1 MKATV
6 KQAETKHF
14 GPAPHVSRLL
24 CDVLLVA
31 TTAAAAAATAVNIVG
46 LIRLFII
53 GDVKWAPSLISN

>member
-31 TTAAAAAATAVNIVG
+31 TTAATAVNIVG

-53 GDVKWAPSLISN
+53 GDVKWAPSLILN